1 MMAECSPF
9 AWSAVKRFPVSRG
22 LQADGGAPQ
31 AARGSFPDTAVA
43 RPFRVVGVDECR
55 HEHCSWLAVVRAR
68 ILETGV
74 TERRHVDIAAAFAD
88 EKPTAPRHQE
98 ARALAQRPEA
108 TGRPRRRAAARD
120 PDGSCVAAL
129 VPLDVVPVLAVPR
142 TEIPWDDLG
151 KLATQLLLRLDG
163 TSHTMAIVTGICA
176 TPNEGVRELAALVRR
191 GLVRL
196 ETPPAAIDSH
206 GSPLD
211 LDLSQ
216 V

>member
-1 MMAECSPF
+1 
-9 AWSAVKRFPVSRG
+9 
-22 LQADGGAPQ
+22 
-31 AARGSFPDTAVA
+31 
-43 RPFRVVGVDECR
+43 
-55 HEHCSWLAVVRAR
+55 VVRAR
-68 ILETGV
+68 ILDTGV
-74 TERRHVDIAAAFAD
+74 TERRHVDVAAAFAD

-98 ARALAQRPEA
+98 ARALSQRPEA
-108 TGRPRRRAAARD
+108 TGRPRRRAAAGE

-129 VPLDVVPVLAVPR
+129 VPLDVVPVLAVSR
-142 TEIPWDDLG
+142 TEVPWDDLG

-163 TSHTMAIVTGICA
+163 SSRTMTIVTGIA
-176 TPNEGVRELAALVRR
+176 STPNEVVRELAALVGR

-196 ETPPAAIDSH
+196 ETPPDANDSH